1 MILSISLF
9 ATSKIVIPDIKAQQ
23 ELDYIDS
30 VYPIKLE
37 YPSDWYYQEV
47 HSQLGETDRII
58 EIANFFP
65 SDDDF
70 VIIRLLIDTIPGT
83 NDLDSYV
90 QDTIS
95 SYKGNLHDFELLESK
110 VFDESYQITYTFLDE
125 EQNIMKRTEYAFFND
140 NFVYYVELS
149 SPIESYEFFSN
160 NFKDMTSSISF
171 DSPKT
176 KNLLYHETTSDSN
189 KLKKSIP
196 DAIKQEYQGK
206 TTKLGLNLKAYEN
219 PYFGIMNIKLPTNW
233 LTSENQTTLKIS
245 PSEDKIEQNAQIL
258 LNSYYFDGRT
268 MEDIL
273 TDFYNR
279 NLGFITESRP
289 ITLNSKYESHLFTLT
304 SYYQGTNIPFDKRLV
319 IFIASPTTSENTYYY
334 VIEYFSS
341 AKTFEKYLSSA
352 ISIIKSITF
361 GNPVENANIKGFIKS
376 SPL

>member
-1 MILSISLF
+1 MGYDILTDVSNVSLD
-9 ATSKIVIPDIKAQQ
+9 TNNTKSYSLQ
-23 ELDYIDS
+23 ELYKILQLSSATVEVYDS
-30 VYPIKLE
+30 V
-37 YPSDWYYQEV
+37 
-47 HSQLGETDRII
+47 LGPKGLGSGFII
-58 EIANFFP
+58 
-65 SDDDF
+65 
-70 VIIRLLIDTIPGT
+70 
-83 NDLDSYV
+83 
-90 QDTIS
+90 
-95 SYKGNLHDFELLESK
+95 
-110 VFDESYQITYTFLDE
+110 DE
-125 EQNIMKRTEYAFFND
+125 EGILVTNYHAAKPPQIVKLIYHVTFANGDVFHAGLVGADPFTDLAVLK
-140 NFVYYVELS
+140 
-149 SPIESYEFFSN
+149 IENST
-160 NFKDMTSSISF
+160 FKKF
-171 DSPKT
+171 
-176 KNLLYHETTSDSN
+176 
-189 KLKKSIP
+189 IP

-361 GNPVENANIKGFIKS
+361 GNPVEKANIKGFIKS